1 MNETMTYAD
10 AFTRAFACEPEFLT
24 FLQTMQD
31 RSRRE
36 RQPAPCWLVSPLLGS
51 LYPNKTLQTETAEES
66 CFYPALKTGLI
77 S

>member
-10 AFTRAFACEPEFLT
+10 AFTRGFAREPEFLT

-36 RQPAPCWLVSPLLGS
+36 RQPAPLLAGF
-51 LYPNKTLQTETAEES
+51 PFVGK
-66 CFYPALKTGLI
+66 PA
-77 S
+77 SR

>member
-10 AFTRAFACEPEFLT
+10 AFTRAFARKPEFLT

-36 RQPAPCWLVSPLLGS
+36 RQPAPLLAGFSFVGEPVSR
-51 LYPNKTLQTETAEES
+51 
-66 CFYPALKTGLI
+66 
-77 S
+77 